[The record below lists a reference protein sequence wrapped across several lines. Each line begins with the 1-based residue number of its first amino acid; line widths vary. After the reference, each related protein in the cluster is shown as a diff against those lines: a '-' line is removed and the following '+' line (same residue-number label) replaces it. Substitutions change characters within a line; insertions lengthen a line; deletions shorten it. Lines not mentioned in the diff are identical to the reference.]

1 MRVHSFLGYLP
12 YSEHLA
18 SGRNALDA
26 VNHYRRM
33 YERPQYPFGSSYQSA
48 ASFGSAGYTGAGGV
62 SSTSSGYGRHA
73 TTTGGLSAGYSTSS
87 SSSLGL
93 ERSSAISMAT
103 PLVVNSSDRMS
114 ISPMERL
121 LAVGTTPAVAGAVGG
136 AIGGAFGGTARGAV
150 GGVPGGKNGTD
161 QLCTECV

>member
-1 MRVHSFLGYLP
+1 MCFHSFLGYLP

-73 TTTGGLSAGYSTSS
+73 TTTGGLSAGYP

-103 PLVVNSSDRMS
+103 PSVVHSSDRMS

>member
-1 MRVHSFLGYLP
+1 MELAVRSRTEKLP
-12 YSEHLA
+12 AAH
-18 SGRNALDA
+18 G
-26 VNHYRRM
+26 
-33 YERPQYPFGSSYQSA
+33 SA
-48 ASFGSAGYTGAGGV
+48 AGSPAASRSPYMA
-62 SSTSSGYGRHA
+62 SS
-73 TTTGGLSAGYSTSS
+73 
-87 SSSLGL
+87 
-93 ERSSAISMAT
+93 SMAT
-103 PLVVNSSDRMS
+103 PLVVHSSDRMS